1 MLNVIVFLVAGL
13 LGQAQ
18 PASPSSTTPLSG
30 HQGQITVIDQA
41 EVPAREMGVL
51 KRLHVKEGETV
62 EAGQLLAELDS
73 VDAELAV
80 RQARD
85 ELAIAD
91 AQARHEIKVKV
102 AELTH
107 AVAEAELNRAVESNK
122 KFANAVSVTELEQ
135 LQLDRDRARAGI
147 DEARY
152 ELSIAALTVRLKA
165 TNLVAAEQA
174 FEKRK
179 IYAPIPGQVVTIKKR
194 TGEWIQPGEKL
205 FQVTDSRRVRAEC
218 LLNAREFAE
227 DLTDRPIRALLATK
241 EGGPVT
247 FEGRI
252 TFVDPEINPVSGQY
266 RIWAE
271 LPNPDGRLRPGHRIT
286 LQLAPAPAPAPPPPS
301 AQ

>member
-1 MLNVIVFLVAGL
+1 MSNVIGFLVAGL
-13 LGQAQ
+13 LAQA
-18 PASPSSTTPLSG
+18 PPSSPLPPPPG

-51 KRLHVKEGETV
+51 KRLLVKEGDIV
-62 EAGQLLAELDS
+62 EAGQLLAELDT
-73 VDAELAV
+73 VDAELAI

-179 IYAPIPGQVVTIKKR
+179 IYAPISGQVVTIKKR

-205 FQVTDSRRVRAEC
+205 FQVADSKRVRAEC
-218 LLNAREFAE
+218 LLSARDFSE
-227 DLTDRPIRALLATK
+227 DLTDRPVRVVLATK

-247 FEGRI
+247 FEGRV
-252 TFVDPEINPVSGQY
+252 TFVDPEVNPVSGQY
-266 RIWAE
+266 RIWTE
-271 LPNPDGRLRPGHRIT
+271 IPNPDGRLRPGHRIA
-286 LQLAPAPAPAPPPPS
+286 LQLAPAPAPPPPS
-301 AQ
+301 TP

>member
-1 MLNVIVFLVAGL
+1 MSDVIVFLVASL
-13 LGQAQ
+13 FAQ
-18 PASPSSTTPLSG
+18 SPPSPTAAAPPG
-30 HQGQITVIDQA
+30 HQGQITIIDQA

-51 KRLHVKEGETV
+51 KRLLVKEGETV
-62 EAGQLLAELDS
+62 EQGQLLAELDS

-179 IYAPIPGQVVTIKKR
+179 IYAPISGQVVSIRKR

-205 FQVTDSRRVRAEC
+205 FQVADSKRVRAEC
-218 LLNAREFAE
+218 LLNAREFSE
-227 DLTDRPIRALLATK
+227 DLTDRPIRALLVTK

-247 FEGRI
+247 FEGRV

-271 LPNPDGRLRPGHRIT
+271 IPNPDGRLRPGHRIT
-286 LQLAPAPAPAPPPPS
+286 LQLAPAPAATPPA
-301 AQ
+301 AE